1 MESEIEEIEE
11 KDSILLNIKKL
22 LGILPEE
29 KSFDVDII
37 IYINSVF
44 NTLSQ
49 LGVNTNNAKIKD
61 SKNTWSE
68 FYSNKDDEYIEL
80 IKTYMYLKVRLLF
93 DPPLNSSI
101 LNSFKETIRELEW
114 RLNINDEKEL

>member
-1 MESEIEEIEE
+1 MESEIEG
-11 KDSILLNIKKL
+11 KDSILLDIKKL

-29 KSFDVDII
+29 ESFDVDII

>member
-1 MESEIEEIEE
+1 MEPEIKEN
-11 KDSILLNIKKL
+11 DSILLNIKKL

-29 KSFDVDII
+29 KSFDTDII

-61 SKNTWSE
+61 NNDTWSD
-68 FYSNKDDEYIEL
+68 FYSNEDDEYIDL
-80 IKTYMYLKVRLLF
+80 IKTYIYLKVRLLF

-101 LNSFKETIRELEW
+101 LNSFKETINELEW
-114 RLNINDEKEL
+114 RLNINDKKES

>member
-1 MESEIEEIEE
+1 MESEIEEIEG

-29 KSFDVDII
+29 ESFDVDII

-68 FYSNKDDEYIEL
+68 FYSNEDDEYIEL

-101 LNSFKETIRELEW
+101 LNSFKETIGELEW
-114 RLNINDEKEL
+114 RLNINDKKEL

>member
-1 MESEIEEIEE
+1 MESEIEETEG

-29 KSFDVDII
+29 ESFDVDII

-68 FYSNKDDEYIEL
+68 FYSNEDDEYMEL

-114 RLNINDEKEL
+114 RLNINDKKEL